1 VPNPRKQQKRKRC
14 RYDREHSGSLV
25 HGDWHWTSVNHPNA
39 IIRLDDALRMAL
51 AGGDFSQ
58 AIQVES
64 IDQ

>member
-1 VPNPRKQQKRKRC
+1 
-14 RYDREHSGSLV
+14 
-25 HGDWHWTSVNHPNA
+25 VNHPNA